1 MRKYNYR
8 NVFAESFAKI
18 RHYIKQCNGDKE
30 LVKLLLLQHSQQ
42 QHQETDLTQLLIDF
56 YEKEQKRELEH
67 LFIQDDSLFEFFK
80 NTKVKINENIIEL
93 FSDYAET
100 MFVVHSKTE
109 SFAFFITKLNT
120 YTFGVLTL
128 KDIGNSQLEFEGCNW
143 DSLNNS
149 KIPKEAINI
158 LLYMTAFPD
167 KVKLGIPNDY
177 KSSSVGSVKN
187 RVISKSEKIV
197 SATKSTH
204 FRSGFFRYYPKDSE
218 HWKNVAG
225 TSVWVN
231 ATVVNGNAKTIT
243 E

>member
-1 MRKYNYR
+1 MRKYNYK
-8 NVFAESFAKI
+8 NVFADPFAKM
-18 RHYIKQCNGDKE
+18 RHYIKQCNGDEE
-30 LVKLLLLQHSQQ
+30 LAKVLLLQQQ
-42 QHQETDLTQLLIDF
+42 QQNIDSTQLLIDF

-80 NTKVKINENIIEL
+80 NTKVKINENIRDL
-93 FSDYAET
+93 FSDYAEIG
-100 MFVVHSKTE
+100 FVVHSKTE
-109 SFAFFITKLNT
+109 SFAFRIMDLYNSDFSVIS
-120 YTFGVLTL
+120 FR
-128 KDIGNSQLEFEGCNW
+128 DISNSQLKFEGCHWNI
-143 DSLNNS
+143 LNENEIS
-149 KIPKEAINI
+149 KEAINI

-167 KVKLGIPNDY
+167 KVKQGIPNDY

-225 TSVWVN
+225 TSVWIN